1 MRRMVCWAW
10 ITLTIAGC
18 LTTEEERAHDY
29 NSQGVRLY
37 QQGNFSAAQQDFQ
50 AALQLSP
57 GDADL
62 VYNIGQCYEKQNDLV
77 RAEQTYSECLRKNPN
92 HAASR
97 FALAALMIRQG
108 RKPEATHMVE
118 DWLRTQP
125 R

>member
-1 MRRMVCWAW
+1 MHLACPSFFSILRLCSAAEDCMRRMVCWAW

-50 AALQLSP
+50 AALQLSL

-62 VYNIGQCYEKQNDLV
+62 VYNIGQCYEKQNDLD
-77 RAEQTYSECLRKNPN
+77 RSEQTYSECLRKNPN
-92 HAASR
+92 H
-97 FALAALMIRQG
+97 
-108 RKPEATHMVE
+108 
-118 DWLRTQP
+118 
-125 R
+125 